1 MYVHTYVHLSASANC
16 CCVEI
21 SISNSLRYYSTR
33 RFTVTH
39 LHMHTWF
46 TLAFAVFKDID
57 FVRFYCTIKLTV
69 TLDLSLSG
77 SWVGTICESKWVST
91 GGITGYSEHSVAG
104 TPWGIWTVK
113 LAPLLRRLRRRR
125 RLRLQLQLQLR
136 QRLVCVASL
145 QQRCRCAVNRFAP
158 IAKQRVTVTRLL
170 LLSCHRQRFPS
181 RSPNSSTNSNSPSPS
196 TTKNRSS
203 ISPFRCCFC
212 R

>member
-1 MYVHTYVHLSASANC
+1 MLVPFARGFTVRGACWSCHVTVKSAWKINAVLLIRGKWRGKMVAVLRMYVCTYVIHIHTYSIYTYIYTHLYAQPFLSASANC

-77 SWVGTICESKWVST
+77 SWVGTICEGSGW
-91 GGITGYSEHSVAG
+91 AR
-104 TPWGIWTVK
+104 
-113 LAPLLRRLRRRR
+113 A
-125 RLRLQLQLQLR
+125 
-136 QRLVCVASL
+136 A
-145 QQRCRCAVNRFAP
+145 
-158 IAKQRVTVTRLL
+158 
-170 LLSCHRQRFPS
+170 
-181 RSPNSSTNSNSPSPS
+181 
-196 TTKNRSS
+196 
-203 ISPFRCCFC
+203 
-212 R
+212 